1 VTALLIAAGPQASP
15 PRDDDYLAAVRAYRS
30 GDAEAAV
37 ARFATLDRQQ
47 ISAGVAAFADRVLTE
62 DATQNRDVTPP
73 TADLIAAAAALHTEV
88 ALRPRVPATVEM
100 VEVHLGIAA
109 SIVDDGV
116 PLISIRNGPPAAKAI
131 VVHHVTPELRRLWYV
146 AAVTAMQRLGRVARA
161 EAMLERARDLLPA
174 DAELLRLSGI
184 TDEVRASQRVLPI
197 QPDDR
202 QAALTRAE
210 GHLRASLALAPDQ
223 SETKLRLGRVLQQ
236 RDSLPEA
243 RELLTS
249 AARGDDPRQAYLASL
264 FLGRLEDGAGEPAS
278 AADWYYKAAARMP
291 SAQVAR
297 LAASELRYR
306 AGDRRIAADDL
317 RSAIGVRDADD
328 PWWLYFYGEPWRVDP
343 LLDALREMSRR

>member
-1 VTALLIAAGPQASP
+1 
-15 PRDDDYLAAVRAYRS
+15 
-30 GDAEAAV
+30 
-37 ARFATLDRQQ
+37 
-47 ISAGVAAFADRVLTE
+47 
-62 DATQNRDVTPP
+62 
-73 TADLIAAAAALHTEV
+73 
-88 ALRPRVPATVEM
+88 
-100 VEVHLGIAA
+100 
-109 SIVDDGV
+109 
-116 PLISIRNGPPAAKAI
+116 
-131 VVHHVTPELRRLWYV
+131 
-146 AAVTAMQRLGRVARA
+146 
-161 EAMLERARDLLPA
+161 MLERARDLLPA

-264 FLGRLEDGAGEPAS
+264 FLGRLEDGAGEPAR